1 MKVSINCSTCGGFG
15 MVNKCGENS
24 AWSEKCPDCN
34 GFGTQLIPF
43 TNADRIKSMNDG
55 DLANL
60 IYDAYWDG
68 YHEGATFTMGD
79 ARPMSFKS
87 KIDEIQ
93 KWLSEEV

>member
-1 MKVSINCSTCGGFG
+1 

-24 AWSEKCPDCN
+24 AWSEKCPDCTH
-34 GFGTQLIPF
+34 GTCMVPF
-43 TNADRIKSMNDG
+43 TNADKIKSMTHDE
-55 DLANL
+55 LANL

-68 YHEGATFTMGD
+68 YHEGATFQMGA